1 MSASISPLTRILDPA
16 ARAGYQAFNKLQGP
30 VNVLPK
36 TGINTFFQNL
46 FKGVTPAAS
55 KAVQVTTKA
64 TIPKTLTGISKN
76 VIVGGGT
83 ILGTTALLS
92 LTSGGQNLVNTSGKG
107 ISDITNLGGSFN
119 NLLKSNPL
127 IPIGLIV
134 LGGLVVMSVLKK

>member
-1 MSASISPLTRILDPA
+1 MSVLGNLGSAGTRQALQWLSKSP
-16 ARAGYQAFNKLQGP
+16 GP
-30 VNVLPK
+30 VNFLPK

-92 LTSGGQNLVNTSGKG
+92 LTSGGQNLVNTTGKSV
-107 ISDITNLGGSFN
+107 SDITNLGGSFN

-127 IPIGLIV
+127 IPIGLLI
-134 LGGLVVMSVLKK
+134 LGGLVVVSVIKK